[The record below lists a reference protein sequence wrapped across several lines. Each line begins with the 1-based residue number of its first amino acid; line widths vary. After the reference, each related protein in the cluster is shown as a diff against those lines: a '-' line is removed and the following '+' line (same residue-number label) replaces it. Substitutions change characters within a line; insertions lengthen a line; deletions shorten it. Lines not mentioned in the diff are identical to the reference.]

1 MSYKIQAEAKDGAVG
16 TTEIFSYRYFA
27 LKAAASALKNGWV
40 VTKIEKVEDKQ
51 YEQYTREARGEDF

>member
-40 VTKIEKVEDKQ
+40 VTKIEKVEDK
-51 YEQYTREARGEDF
+51 